1 MHLPSGRDPD
11 DLGFETNEFSVITT
25 VVQLGVFFLGE
36 VPLEAVIAER
46 VKDGGG
52 HELYTFVVREVVRL
66 RGLLQAFPTILQ

>member
-25 VVQLGVFFLGE
+25 VVQLGVGE
-36 VPLEAVIAER
+36 APLEAVIAER

>member
-1 MHLPSGRDPD
+1 MHLPSGIDPD

-25 VVQLGVFFLGE
+25 VVQLGVGE